1 MTTITK
7 REILRALIRI
17 VYFTAFAA
25 RASFAVGPAITASPI
40 PVVNPCTVGFRDG
53 VPAIR
58 TGPDG
63 KQKTAVEPT
72 ATSSPN
78 GSA

>member
-25 RASFAVGPAITASPI
+25 RASFAVGPATTESPI
-40 PVVNPCTVGFRDG
+40 PLLRPGTVG
-53 VPAIR
+53 P
-58 TGPDG
+58 
-63 KQKTAVEPT
+63 
-72 ATSSPN
+72 
-78 GSA
+78 